1 MWLNELSVSELR
13 LIADE
18 RRLDVRDVVEKPDLL
33 QKLKSKLIKDFN
45 DGTFLFILYWFNRNS
60 I

>member
-45 DGTFLFILYWFNRNS
+45 DGTFLFILY
-60 I
+60 